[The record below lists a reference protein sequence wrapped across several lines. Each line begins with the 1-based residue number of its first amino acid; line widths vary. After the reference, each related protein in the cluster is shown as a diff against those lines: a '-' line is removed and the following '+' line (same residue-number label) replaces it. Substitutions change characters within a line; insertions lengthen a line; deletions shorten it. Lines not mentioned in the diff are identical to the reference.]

1 MEPVCDGSD
10 LSQIDLAVLMIDGIV
25 FAECCC
31 VVALAT
37 APSLAP
43 TSLATGFFVR
53 TWDCRFVGRAE
64 RSRIFRPAP
73 FRAL

>member
-53 TWDCRFVGRAE
+53 TWDS
-64 RSRIFRPAP
+64 SRRVDS
-73 FRAL
+73 